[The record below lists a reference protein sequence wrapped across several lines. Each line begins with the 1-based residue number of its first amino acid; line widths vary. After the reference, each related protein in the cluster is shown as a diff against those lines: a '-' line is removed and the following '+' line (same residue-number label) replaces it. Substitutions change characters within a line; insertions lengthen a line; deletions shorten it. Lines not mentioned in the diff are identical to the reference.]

1 MKSNN
6 VFNWVLGV
14 AALGA
19 TVYVVGRAWKM
30 SQSGEGVKLTST
42 DADEQA
48 TFVDDF
54 DNATGSKSRFAA
66 IKKSGGFGNA
76 TGNSRFAAIQKSGGF
91 RRADG
96 EMATFVDEFEDYSSV
111 NAAQV
116 RAGIKKGAKAVGNY
130 MTKKNPWLKR
140 P

>member
-42 DADEQA
+42 DDDEQA

-54 DNATGSKSRFAA
+54 DNAAGTPSKSRFAA

-76 TGNSRFAAIQKSGGF
+76 
-91 RRADG
+91 DG
-96 EMATFVDEFEDYSSV
+96 EMATFVDDFEDYSSV